1 MIWHCCETLC
11 YLWGAGDESGIKLR
25 NITTLLELNLLGC
38 HVQMTYEMYDFL
50 EKPQVERSEK
60 TYIEGSQYLFLE
72 KIIWPIHEILA
83 AVSCNTLSLFW
94 LLTNWIG
101 NAGQLC
107 TFVVKC
113 FAISSSLWSEHINV
127 WWSNWVLGSLD
138 YLVQVPCLYWWSWSL
153 ESLVEFL
160 VGCWFC

>member
-1 MIWHCCETLC
+1 
-11 YLWGAGDESGIKLR
+11 
-25 NITTLLELNLLGC
+25 
-38 HVQMTYEMYDFL
+38 MTYEMYDFL

-113 FAISSSLWSEHINV
+113 FAISSSL
-127 WWSNWVLGSLD
+127 
-138 YLVQVPCLYWWSWSL
+138 
-153 ESLVEFL
+153 
-160 VGCWFC
+160 

>member
-1 MIWHCCETLC
+1 VDHKVCIMVLYLLIWGEAANICFLPERLC
-11 YLWGAGDESGIKLR
+11 YFFY
-25 NITTLLELNLLGC
+25 
-38 HVQMTYEMYDFL
+38 HMTYEMYDLL

-72 KIIWPIHEILA
+72 EILA

-113 FAISSSLWSEHINV
+113 FAISSSL
-127 WWSNWVLGSLD
+127 
-138 YLVQVPCLYWWSWSL
+138 
-153 ESLVEFL
+153 
-160 VGCWFC
+160 

>member
-1 MIWHCCETLC
+1 MNLG
-11 YLWGAGDESGIKLR
+11 YNLR
-25 NITTLLELNLLGC
+25 NITTLLELNFLGC
-38 HVQMTYEMYDFL
+38 HVQMTYEMYDLL

-72 KIIWPIHEILA
+72 EILA

-113 FAISSSLWSEHINV
+113 FAISSSL
-127 WWSNWVLGSLD
+127 
-138 YLVQVPCLYWWSWSL
+138 
-153 ESLVEFL
+153 
-160 VGCWFC
+160 